1 MWLRDHSVKKAQ
13 DAFSTEHILDT
24 LKSSFKFPSLHVF
37 ISSPFL
43 SGCFFLCHFS
53 TIPSCVNVSHV
64 FKRSSIL
71 HPLELSSMLMSEGSH
86 PFLWIPVV
94 FHLHNST
101 NLSSPSESPTPYRQ
115 SKSFVQWVNKHHTE
129 KKYSHSR
136 TICLLFLS
144 SYMRCDWHGD
154 ILPHILSPGTF
165 KDAVWRKYSH
175 LWYLF
180 ILLFTIKSLFFN
192 SFLS

>member
-1 MWLRDHSVKKAQ
+1 MWLRDHSVKNAQ

-37 ISSPFL
+37 ISSPFFL

-53 TIPSCVNVSHV
+53 TIPSCINVSHV

-71 HPLELSSMLMSEGSH
+71 YPLELSSLLMSEGSH

-94 FHLHNST
+94 LHLHNST
-101 NLSSPSESPTPYRQ
+101 NLSSPSESPTSYRQ
-115 SKSFVQWVNKHHTE
+115 SKSFVQWVNEHHTE

-136 TICLLFLS
+136 IICLLFLS
-144 SYMRCDWHGD
+144 SYMRYDRHETFYLIFFLQVHSKMLHGEN
-154 ILPHILSPGTF
+154 ILVSNI
-165 KDAVWRKYSH
+165 
-175 LWYLF
+175 YLF
-180 ILLFTIKSLFFN
+180 YSLLSSLY
-192 SFLS
+192 FLMAF